1 MIHSG
6 HLIKLRY
13 KNSNFDDLKFIWKPA
28 KYDAKDNTYT
38 CWFIAVQLNIKVKLL
53 EKSAQIVLVKFRSI
67 TNFQISFE
75 KISVADDDSA
85 TSRPM
90 LHRVDPLLKHPHI
103 QHTAAMHTV
112 GWQSNLVINIS
123 LKPDTNQTVH
133 CNVTNAVT
141 IFNDKTRFQFLWKK
155 LMFCYWFKKVFCSV
169 VLKYKHTK

>member
-6 HLIKLRY
+6 RLIKLRY
-13 KNSNFDDLKFIWKPA
+13 KNSNFDDFKFIWKPA
-28 KYDAKDNTYT
+28 KYDAEDNTYT
-38 CWFIAVQLNIKVKLL
+38 CWFIAVQPNFKVKLL
-53 EKSAQIVLVKFRSI
+53 EKTAQIVLIIFCSI

-103 QHTAAMHTV
+103 QRTAAMHTV
-112 GWQSNLVINIS
+112 GWHSNLVINIS
-123 LKPDTNQTVH
+123 LKHDTNQTVH

-141 IFNDKTRFQFLWKK
+141 IFNDKTRFQFLWKNWCFVIGLK
-155 LMFCYWFKKVFCSV
+155 RFCVQLY
-169 VLKYKHTK
+169 